1 MPKQRSPSAGRR
13 RFLQGATLAGASVF
27 GLPRQVLA
35 EQPAVPSAAASTT
48 TQIDSGGDLMVDVL
62 KSLGLEFIATN
73 PASSFR
79 GLHESII
86 NYGGN
91 RMPELLT
98 CTHEELA
105 VAMAQGYAKMAG
117 KPMGVL
123 VQGVVGL
130 QHAAMALYN
139 AWCDRVPVY
148 VLTGNIVDADKR
160 SAMME
165 WTHSA
170 IDPGALVRDF
180 VKWDDQP
187 ASLQHFAESAVR
199 AYKLATTPP
208 MAPVMLSL
216 DAELQESPIAE
227 RAQLRIPRL
236 PRTAL
241 PQGDSGAVAEVASL
255 LVAADSPVI
264 LADRVAR
271 TPAGMDLLVELAE
284 TLQCAVVDLG
294 GRSNFPS
301 RHALNQTFQRAR
313 NVSQADVLLGLEL
326 TDFWGQLHSTSRL
339 RRQSRSVTRN
349 GAKTISIG
357 CGDLFTKSNYQDA
370 QRFAPVDL
378 SIAADAESTLP
389 SLIDAVKRLT
399 GGRRSAAMRARGRAL
414 AATHQEAVERARSE
428 ATIGWDSSPITVA
441 RLCAELYKQIRAEDW
456 SLVGTGINMTW
467 PQRLWNFD
475 APYRWNGGSG
485 GFGVGYAA
493 PGALGAALANRAH
506 SRLTV
511 TIQSDGDLLY
521 GPGVLW
527 TAAHHRIPILYVMH
541 NNRAYHQ
548 ELMYVQ
554 SMANRMSRGIR
565 NAHVGTVL
573 ADPNIDFAMMAR
585 SFGVYAEGPITDP
598 KDLGAAL
605 GRAIAVVKDG
615 EPALVDAF
623 VEPR

>member
-1 MPKQRSPSAGRR
+1 
-13 RFLQGATLAGASVF
+13 
-27 GLPRQVLA
+27 
-35 EQPAVPSAAASTT
+35 
-48 TQIDSGGDLMVDVL
+48 
-62 KSLGLEFIATN
+62 
-73 PASSFR
+73 
-79 GLHESII
+79 
-86 NYGGN
+86 
-91 RMPELLT
+91 
-98 CTHEELA
+98 
-105 VAMAQGYAKMAG
+105 
-117 KPMGVL
+117 
-123 VQGVVGL
+123 
-130 QHAAMALYN
+130 MALYN

-148 VLTGNIVDADKR
+148 VLTGNIVDANKR

-199 AYKLATTPP
+199 AYKLAMTPP
-208 MAPVMLSL
+208 MGPVMLSL
-216 DAELQESPIAE
+216 DAELQESPITE

-284 TLQCAVVDLG
+284 ALQCAVVDLG

-339 RRQSRSVTRN
+339 TRQSRSVTRN

-389 SLIDAVKRLT
+389 S
-399 GGRRSAAMRARGRAL
+399 
-414 AATHQEAVERARSE
+414 
-428 ATIGWDSSPITVA
+428 
-441 RLCAELYKQIRAEDW
+441 
-456 SLVGTGINMTW
+456 
-467 PQRLWNFD
+467 
-475 APYRWNGGSG
+475 
-485 GFGVGYAA
+485 
-493 PGALGAALANRAH
+493 
-506 SRLTV
+506 
-511 TIQSDGDLLY
+511 
-521 GPGVLW
+521 
-527 TAAHHRIPILYVMH
+527 
-541 NNRAYHQ
+541 
-548 ELMYVQ
+548 
-554 SMANRMSRGIR
+554 
-565 NAHVGTVL
+565 
-573 ADPNIDFAMMAR
+573 
-585 SFGVYAEGPITDP
+585 
-598 KDLGAAL
+598 
-605 GRAIAVVKDG
+605 
-615 EPALVDAF
+615 
-623 VEPR
+623 